1 MAAMKVGDFSSDLAG
16 VTALDALTG
25 VALGG
30 TTDAYC
36 KGIQGTLVCLS
47 AACGVEDGNIT
58 GTVEFVPTSPSELYV
73 QASVGND

>member
-1 MAAMKVGDFSSDLAG
+1 MKIGDFSSDLAG
-16 VTALDALTG
+16 ETVLAALTTG
-25 VALGG
+25 TLGG
-30 TTDAYC
+30 TKAAYC

-58 GTVEFVPTSPSELYV
+58 GIVEFVPTSPSELYV